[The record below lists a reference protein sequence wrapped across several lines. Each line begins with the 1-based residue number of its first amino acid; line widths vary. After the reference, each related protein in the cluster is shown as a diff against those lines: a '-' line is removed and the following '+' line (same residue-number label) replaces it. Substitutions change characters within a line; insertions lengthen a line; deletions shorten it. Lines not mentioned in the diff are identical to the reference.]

1 MLSSKQIKRINLKN
15 NIVRKFIKYNTCE
28 LAFKK
33 LQEVINTNYPIKKI
47 KLSDTMKKNLDKL
60 GIKYSE

>member
-1 MLSSKQIKRINLKN
+1 MLSSKQIKRIILKN
-15 NIVRKFIKYNTCE
+15 NIANKFIKYNTCD
-28 LAFKK
+28 LAFRK
-33 LQEVINTNYPIKKI
+33 LQEVINTDYPIKKI